1 MLADQ
6 SLTFFIELSLALLII
21 YLYKLSSDFQTRNIR
36 SNVGD
41 RALERE
47 VERAKQLS
55 LNENKAGGDKTC
67 TARGSNKENSN
78 KSKSKQSNSG
88 GAVIKRQSKAIIIS
102 SQSGSDA
109 SQPTP
114 NINAKKKVS
123 PQKES
128 RTEGNTK
135 IAAVKPLG
143 SDSDEEFSIA
153 TPESSEPS
161 SSESD
166 FKISQ
171 ISEEEKEDRT
181 SDEEFK
187 LSSEDEFTPTREKV
201 KPRVKQNAKSAPKT
215 PVNTNKQ
222 SSPAI
227 TASVI
232 NTPTMTSISSS
243 SEPGERSEKQKVAA
257 NLTSSSRT
265 PQPSHRQRKTFTST
279 NSSGAKTVNIPALLS
294 SSQSPGAGQ
303 SPLGVKIGLS
313 KNAKFKSLHANIK
326 RQ

>member
-67 TARGSNKENSN
+67 TTRGSNKENFN
-78 KSKSKQSNSG
+78 KSKSKQSDSG
-88 GAVIKRQSKAIIIS
+88 GAVVKRKSKAIIIS

-215 PVNTNKQ
+215 PVNANKQ
-222 SSPAI
+222 SAPAI
-227 TASVI
+227 TA
-232 NTPTMTSISSS
+232 MTSISSS
-243 SEPGERSEKQKVAA
+243 SEPGEPFEKQKVAA
-257 NLTSSSRT
+257 NLSSSSRT
-265 PQPSHRQRKTFTST
+265 PQPSQRQRKTFTST
-279 NSSGAKTVNIPALLS
+279 KSSGAKTVNIPALLS
-294 SSQSPGAGQ
+294 SSQSPGAAQ

>member
-1 MLADQ
+1 MSKRRNLKKPSYVISDSEDDEDFVLPAAKR
-6 SLTFFIELSLALLII
+6 T
-21 YLYKLSSDFQTRNIR
+21 KSSQDKTRNIR

-67 TARGSNKENSN
+67 TATGSNKENSN
-78 KSKSKQSNSG
+78 KRKSKQSNSG

-114 NINAKKKVS
+114 NINAIKKVS
-123 PQKES
+123 PRKGS
-128 RTEGNTK
+128 RNEGKTK
-135 IAAVKPLG
+135 VAAVKPLG

-171 ISEEEKEDRT
+171 ISEEEKEERT

-187 LSSEDEFTPTREKV
+187 LSSEDEFTPTKEKV

-215 PVNTNKQ
+215 PVNANKQ
-222 SSPAI
+222 SAPAI
-227 TASVI
+227 TASAI
-232 NTPTMTSISSS
+232 NTPTVTSISSS
-243 SEPGERSEKQKVAA
+243 SKPGE
-257 NLTSSSRT
+257 
-265 PQPSHRQRKTFTST
+265 PS
-279 NSSGAKTVNIPALLS
+279 
-294 SSQSPGAGQ
+294 
-303 SPLGVKIGLS
+303 
-313 KNAKFKSLHANIK
+313 
-326 RQ
+326 